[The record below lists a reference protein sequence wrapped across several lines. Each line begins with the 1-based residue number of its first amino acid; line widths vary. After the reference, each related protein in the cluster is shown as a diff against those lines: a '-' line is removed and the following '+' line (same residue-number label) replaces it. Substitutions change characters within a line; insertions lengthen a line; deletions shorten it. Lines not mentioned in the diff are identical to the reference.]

1 MATINAI
8 AHLNQLTTDVTNDYY
23 LTVQSRGSLNPHG
36 VIERMRQHELP
47 TKNVDGEA
55 FLDNFFDE
63 CILALQEGYNIN
75 TPLFNA
81 GIGLEGGV
89 LASDLGHTVGPDK
102 VKAYLQLTQSATARK
117 ALEESSVYIFQQS
130 AATLPTIQSVMD
142 PTEGKA
148 NHLNP
153 GAMVLIQGLRI
164 AVKGDD
170 PSIGVTFT
178 KSGSSSTTVK
188 VGVEKIYPN
197 TPTKLQFI
205 LPEEVTE
212 GDWEVSITTQSSGSS
227 VLLKEAR
234 TGVYEEIV
242 TVGDGGSDD
251 EDGPQV
257 Q

>member
-188 VGVEKIYPN
+188 VGVEKIFPN

-212 GDWEVSITTQSSGSS
+212 GDWEVSITTQASASGGT
-227 VLLKEAR
+227 LLKEAR
-234 TGVYEEIV
+234 TGVFENLVRVGEE
-242 TVGDGGSDD
+242 DD
-251 EDGPQV
+251 EPDGPVV

>member
-36 VIERMRQHELP
+36 VVERMRQHELP

-178 KSGSSSTTVK
+178 KSGSSSTTVF
-188 VGVEKIYPN
+188 PN
-197 TPTKLQFI
+197 TATKLQFV
-205 LPEEVTE
+205 LPSEVTE
-212 GDWEVSITTQSSGSS
+212 GDWEVSITTQASASGGT
-227 VLLKEAR
+227 LLKEAR
-234 TGVYEEIV
+234 TGVFENLVRVGEE
-242 TVGDGGSDD
+242 DD
-251 EDGPQV
+251 EPDGPVV